1 MKTPNTPD
9 QVTRDNRTNWPK
21 FILVMLLCMA
31 GGAVLGYGSAWL
43 VGSYSFDALAD
54 AAGRAAG
61 ACAPF
66 AVLSC

>member
-9 QVTRDNRTNWPK
+9 QVTRDNRKSWPK

-54 AAGRAAG
+54 AAGRAASDEAG
-61 ACAPF
+61 YEVAG
-66 AVLSC
+66 